1 MAITFDLL
9 QGKPADYEFS
19 ELLLYEASIMV
30 EAGKF
35 KEALTHIYSHRDS
48 ILDIQS
54 WLEMAGLYLLVLVL
68 KFLLRSSFQFY
79 SSKDS
84 FSVFFLSDDVR
95 CQATSLGSFGHYV
108 MLQ

>member
-1 MAITFDLL
+1 MDQLFKF

-54 WLEMAGLYLLVLVL
+54 WLEMAGWNL
-68 KFLLRSSFQFY
+68 FFNS
-79 SSKDS
+79 
-84 FSVFFLSDDVR
+84 FFLFFALTLSSDG
-95 CQATSLGSFGHYV
+95 A
-108 MLQ
+108 